1 MDSTTTMTT
10 NTGFPVEKS
19 GRRASSSSG
28 AQISN
33 NTPLSSPSF
42 LIKKSLR
49 PVVAKLLGAN
59 ADSNDQE
66 QQHQAAEE
74 QQQQQANKKMNGN
87 VGQKRTRANNEQ
99 DCSGSVSTAGTSNDG
114 SSIHATTTTTDYRQ
128 LHDEEGDASRRNI
141 DLDPIEQWRKQQHLQ
156 ETKEPHIIKEL
167 CLFLKNRSWK
177 KKLMTFIAVVSAIP
191 IVLDVFILRSG
202 HLQSLFTTYLEWM
215 TYHRLLGSLAYVFI
229 LVLTSLI
236 FIPPSILIFAAGFTF
251 TSLYG
256 KIGILIALLTSYVG
270 CSIGGVIGFVRARY
284 MTRDL
289 IEILMRRYPTIHA
302 IDKAIVRNS
311 LRVMILMRLNCL
323 IPFGV
328 LNYVFGITGVPWD
341 TFVISMVG
349 ILPWQLFLICLGASS
364 ATVYDTN
371 SGEEEEEEGVQLI
384 RILLSSMGVAF
395 GFIGLA
401 ITWKFAKKELQREVL
416 DPAATTVSTSNYIDS
431 VVDLHATDYLR
442 SIFLGEDQSHLSD
455 SAIEVR
461 QQQHNGIVQVGG
473 YLHNEAWVDDMLVS
487 SYQQKLTWNEI
498 MIDDFS

>member
-1 MDSTTTMTT
+1 
-10 NTGFPVEKS
+10 
-19 GRRASSSSG
+19 
-28 AQISN
+28 
-33 NTPLSSPSF
+33 
-42 LIKKSLR
+42 
-49 PVVAKLLGAN
+49 
-59 ADSNDQE
+59 
-66 QQHQAAEE
+66 
-74 QQQQQANKKMNGN
+74 
-87 VGQKRTRANNEQ
+87 
-99 DCSGSVSTAGTSNDG
+99 
-114 SSIHATTTTTDYRQ
+114 
-128 LHDEEGDASRRNI
+128 
-141 DLDPIEQWRKQQHLQ
+141 
-156 ETKEPHIIKEL
+156 
-167 CLFLKNRSWK
+167 
-177 KKLMTFIAVVSAIP
+177 
-191 IVLDVFILRSG
+191 
-202 HLQSLFTTYLEWM
+202 M

-251 TSLYG
+251 TSLFG

-270 CSIGGVIGFVRARY
+270 CTIGGVIGFVRARY

-302 IDKAIVRNS
+302 VDKAIVRNS

-349 ILPWQLFLICLGASS
+349 VLPWQLFLICLGASS

-371 SGEEEEEEGVQLI
+371 SGEEEDEGVHLI

-416 DPAATTVSTSNYIDS
+416 DPATTDSTSNNIDS
-431 VVDLHATDYLR
+431 VGDLHATDYLR
-442 SIFLGEDQSHLSD
+442 SMYFGDDQSYRSD
-455 SAIEVR
+455 NAIEVL
-461 QQQHNGIVQVGG
+461 QQQHNGIVQVGD
-473 YLHNEAWVDDMLVS
+473 YLHTNEAWVDDMRVS

-498 MIDDFS
+498 MLDDFS

>member
-1 MDSTTTMTT
+1 MCSKTI
-10 NTGFPVEKS
+10 FF
-19 GRRASSSSG
+19 SS
-28 AQISN
+28 
-33 NTPLSSPSF
+33 
-42 LIKKSLR
+42 
-49 PVVAKLLGAN
+49 
-59 ADSNDQE
+59 
-66 QQHQAAEE
+66 
-74 QQQQQANKKMNGN
+74 

-114 SSIHATTTTTDYRQ
+114 SSIHTTTTTTDYRQ
-128 LHDEEGDASRRNI
+128 LHDEEGDASSRNI

-177 KKLMTFIAVVSAIP
+177 KKLMTFIAIVSAIP

-341 TFVISMVG
+341 KFVISVVG

>member
-19 GRRASSSSG
+19 GRRASSSG

-49 PVVAKLLGAN
+49 PVVAKLLLGVNAN
-59 ADSNDQE
+59 SNDQE
-66 QQHQAAEE
+66 QHQAAAE

-87 VGQKRTRANNEQ
+87 MGQKRTRANNEQ

-114 SSIHATTTTTDYRQ
+114 SSIHTTTTTTDYRQ
-128 LHDEEGDASRRNI
+128 LHDEEGDASSSRNI

-156 ETKEPHIIKEL
+156 EKKEPHIIKEL

-177 KKLMTFIAVVSAIP
+177 KKLMTFIAIVSAIP

-236 FIPPSILIFAAGFTF
+236 LIPPSILIFAAGFTF

-364 ATVYDTN
+364 ATVYDTK
-371 SGEEEEEEGVQLI
+371 SGEEEDEGVQLI

-395 GFIGLA
+395 GLIGLA

-416 DPAATTVSTSNYIDS
+416 DPATTVSTSNNIDS
-431 VVDLHATDYLR
+431 VVDMNATDYLR

-461 QQQHNGIVQVGG
+461 QQQHNGIVQVGD
-473 YLHNEAWVDDMLVS
+473 YLHTEAWVDDMLVS

>member
-1 MDSTTTMTT
+1 M
-10 NTGFPVEKS
+10 KS
-19 GRRASSSSG
+19 
-28 AQISN
+28 
-33 NTPLSSPSF
+33 
-42 LIKKSLR
+42 
-49 PVVAKLLGAN
+49 KLLGVNAN
-59 ADSNDQE
+59 SNDE
-66 QQHQAAEE
+66 QQH
-74 QQQQQANKKMNGN
+74 ANKEMNGEM
-87 VGQKRTRANNEQ
+87 GQKRTGANSTSN
-99 DCSGSVSTAGTSNDG
+99 DCSGRAGTSNDDG
-114 SSIHATTTTTDYRQ
+114 SSIHTTTKTTTTDYQQ
-128 LHDEEGDASRRNI
+128 LQDERTGD
-141 DLDPIEQWRKQQHLQ
+141 DLDPIEQWRKQQDYLQ
-156 ETKEPHIIKEL
+156 KKQQEPQHIIKEV
-167 CLFLKNRSWK
+167 CIFLKNRSWK
-177 KKLMTFIAVVSAIP
+177 KKLMTLIAIGSVIP
-191 IVLDVFILRSG
+191 IILDIFILRSG
-202 HLQSLFTTYLEWM
+202 HLRSFFTTYLEWM

-251 TSLYG
+251 TSLFG

-270 CSIGGVIGFVRARY
+270 CTIGGVIGFVRARY

-302 IDKAIVRNS
+302 VDKAIVRNS

-349 ILPWQLFLICLGASS
+349 VLPWQLFLICLGASS

-371 SGEEEEEEGVQLI
+371 SGEEEDEGVHLI

-416 DPAATTVSTSNYIDS
+416 DPATADATWNNIDS
-431 VVDLHATDYLR
+431 GGDLHATDYLR
-442 SIFLGEDQSHLSD
+442 SMYFGDDQSYRSD
-455 SAIEVR
+455 NAIEVL
-461 QQQHNGIVQVGG
+461 QQQRNGIVQVGD
-473 YLHNEAWVDDMLVS
+473 YLHTNEAWVDDMRVS

-498 MIDDFS
+498 MLDDFS

>member
-1 MDSTTTMTT
+1 MTT

-19 GRRASSSSG
+19 GRRGASSSG

-42 LIKKSLR
+42 LIKKSFR
-49 PVVAKLLGAN
+49 PVVAKLLGVNAN
-59 ADSNDQE
+59 SNDQE

-74 QQQQQANKKMNGN
+74 QQQQQANKKMSGN
-87 VGQKRTRANNEQ
+87 VGQKRTRANNKQ

-114 SSIHATTTTTDYRQ
+114 SSIHTTTTTTDYRR
-128 LHDEEGDASRRNI
+128 LHDEEGDASSRNI

-156 ETKEPHIIKEL
+156 KKKEPHIIKEL

-191 IVLDVFILRSG
+191 IILDVFILRSG

-311 LRVMILMRLNCL
+311 LRVMMLMRLNCL

-371 SGEEEEEEGVQLI
+371 SGEEEEEDEGVQLI

-416 DPAATTVSTSNYIDS
+416 DPATTVSTSNNIDS

-461 QQQHNGIVQVGG
+461 QQQHNGIVQVGD
-473 YLHNEAWVDDMLVS
+473 YLHTEAWVDDMLVS

>member
-1 MDSTTTMTT
+1 MDSSATTI
-10 NTGFPVEKS
+10 NTGFQVVEKG

-28 AQISN
+28 APSSN
-33 NTPLSSPSF
+33 TTPLSSPSF
-42 LIKKSLR
+42 LVKKSLR
-49 PVVAKLLGAN
+49 PAKAKLFGAN
-59 ADSNDQE
+59 ANSNDRE
-66 QQHQAAEE
+66 QHLAEE
-74 QQQQQANKKMNGN
+74 QQQQQQQANTKMMNGK
-87 VGQKRTRANNEQ
+87 VGQSNK
-99 DCSGSVSTAGTSNDG
+99 DCGGSVSTAGTSNDG
-114 SSIHATTTTTDYRQ
+114 SSIHTATYYDYQQ
-128 LHDEEGDASRRNI
+128 LHDKENTNSKEI
-141 DLDPIEQWRKQQHLQ
+141 DLDPIEQWRKQNLQ
-156 ETKEPHIIKEL
+156 KQKEEPHIIKEV

-177 KKLMTFIAVVSAIP
+177 KKLMTFIAIVSVIP
-191 IVLDVFILRSG
+191 IILDIFILRSG
-202 HLQSLFTTYLEWM
+202 RLQSFFTTYLDWM
-215 TYHRLLGSLAYVFI
+215 TDHRLLGSVAYVFI

-251 TSLYG
+251 TSLFG
-256 KIGILIALLTSYVG
+256 KIGILIAIPTSYVG
-270 CSIGGVIGFVRARY
+270 CTIGGVIGFVRARY

-302 IDKAIVRNS
+302 VDKAIVRNS

-328 LNYVFGITGVPWD
+328 LNYVFGITGVPWV

-371 SGEEEEEEGVQLI
+371 SGEEEDEGVQLI

-416 DPAATTVSTSNYIDS
+416 DLATTDPTSNDIDS
-431 VVDLHATDYLR
+431 GVDLHATNYLR
-442 SIFLGEDQSHLSD
+442 SMYFGDDESYRSD
-455 SAIEVR
+455 NAIEVCP
-461 QQQHNGIVQVGG
+461 QHHNGIAQVGD
-473 YLHNEAWVDDMLVS
+473 YLHTEAWVDDMRVS

-498 MIDDFS
+498 MLDDFS